1 MKNSTIFALS
11 LAIIIAFSSLGYF
24 IYSGI
29 ISIKAMERT
38 VVVKGLA
45 EREVMAN
52 EVVWPISFNVT
63 GNTLDEIYAKNEEAT
78 AKVITF
84 LTQNGIT
91 KDEITVLMPSI
102 EDKTIYAS
110 QDHMPLYK
118 YMAYA
123 NIVVSSNKVA
133 EISSMTENTGPLLKQ
148 GIAIT
153 NSNGSLRYSFTG
165 LNELKPLMV
174 EDATKNAREV
184 AERFAKDSQS
194 FLGKIRKANQGQ
206 FSISTPDSFKPE
218 IKSVRVV
225 STVEYYLVD

>member
-1 MKNSTIFALS
+1 MKNSTILALS
-11 LAIIIAFSSLGYF
+11 LAIILAFSSLGYF

-45 EREVMAN
+45 EREVMADQ
-52 EVVWPISFNVT
+52 VVWPISFNVT
-63 GNTLDEIYAKNEEAT
+63 GNTLDEIYDKNEAAT
-78 AKVITF
+78 AKVMTF
-84 LTQNGIT
+84 LTQNGIAQ
-91 KDEITVLMPSI
+91 DEITVLMPNI

-110 QDHMPLYK
+110 AGNMPLYN

-133 EISSMTENTGPLLKQ
+133 QVSTMTENTGTLIKQ
-148 GIAIT
+148 GVALT
-153 NSNGSLRYSFTG
+153 SSSGNLSYTFNG
-165 LNELKPLMV
+165 LNELKPTMV

-206 FSISTPDSFKPE
+206 FSISTPDMFKPE
-218 IKSVRVV
+218 VKSVRVV

>member
-1 MKNSTIFALS
+1 MKNSTILALS
-11 LAIIIAFSSLGYF
+11 LAIILAFSSLGYF

-45 EREVMAN
+45 ERDVMADQ
-52 EVVWPISFNVT
+52 VVWPISFNVT
-63 GNTLDEIYAKNEEAT
+63 GNTLDEIYDKNEAAT
-78 AKVITF
+78 AKVMAF

-91 KDEITVLMPSI
+91 EDEITVLMPNI

-110 QDHMPLYK
+110 AGNMPLYN

-133 EISSMTENTGPLLKQ
+133 QVSAMTENTGTLIKQ
-148 GIAIT
+148 GVALT
-153 NSNGSLRYSFTG
+153 SSSGNLSYTFNG
-165 LNELKPLMV
+165 LNKLKPTMV

-206 FSISTPDSFKPE
+206 FSISTPDRFKPE
-218 IKSVRVV
+218 VKSVRVV